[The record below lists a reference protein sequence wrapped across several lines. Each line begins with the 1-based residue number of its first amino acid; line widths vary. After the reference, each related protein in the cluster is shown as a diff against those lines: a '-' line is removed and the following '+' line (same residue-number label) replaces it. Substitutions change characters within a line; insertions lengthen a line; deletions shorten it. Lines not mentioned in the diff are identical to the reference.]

1 MLTCSTNARSCLSD
15 FFATLDDVLIL
26 AGSDGCGSP
35 SESLNPSISTTPQT
49 SSPIHIKVRVNGTP
63 SQAIVDTGS
72 AITIIHQK
80 LLKTIHHQKFI
91 YKSKT
96 LITANSSIL
105 NIIGYIPIEIQ
116 IQHIKTNAIAAVST
130 NLITQLLLGNDWIN
144 PHKVHVLG
152 DQQRLTLPDHNGSRI
167 LALYLANAD
176 HDYPVLLVEQIVMPP
191 SSKRLIDVKVQLSNG
206 KDLIF
211 ERTGNLHTKFIF
223 IPNTLLNVTNNTAK
237 LLIINAHNRQHTLS
251 KNSRL
256 GFVSTNQKLEICLTM
271 NSSEVIFWRNK
282 ELLQPTPSI
291 VNVSSQSAIK
301 TADHPPIYSKQYPAS
316 EKDQQLKLEETNKLL
331 AQGRI
336 EESNSLWSS
345 PVVLVKKKDKSVR
358 FCIDY
363 RYFQIPLSKEDRPK
377 TAFSTRDGHFQFTVL
392 LQGISNDPATF
403 QRIINNILGPA
414 RWRYALAYIND
425 VIIYSR
431 TFDEHTGHLKE
442 ILQLLNESRFRL
454 NPEKCEI
461 LKTETQYLGHNIK
474 NGDIRPNEE
483 NIKCLLNTRTPAVAV
498 AEEACRVVKA
508 AEYYRR
514 FIPNFSMVAEP
525 LRKFAPTAKSGKR
538 GYRTQIT
545 LTKEEITAFEQL
557 KQILTGE
564 LALRIPSNRYPY
576 KVQTDASE
584 NGIGAVLL
592 QVYPDDDHPVAYI
605 STKLT
610 AAQKRWSPI
619 EQECYL
625 FIHSLEKWHI
635 YLSDIEFVW
644 ETDHHALVRLKNKS
658 KTNKRCER

>member
-1 MLTCSTNARSCLSD
+1 
-15 FFATLDDVLIL
+15 
-26 AGSDGCGSP
+26 GSDGGGSP

-63 SQAIVDTGS
+63 SQAIIDTGS

-96 LITANSSIL
+96 LITANSSLL

-116 IQHIKTNAIAAVST
+116 IQHIKTNVIAAVCT

-144 PHKVHVLG
+144 PHKVHLLG
-152 DQQRLTLPDHNGSRI
+152 DQQRLTLPDHNENRI
-167 LALYLANAD
+167 SALYLANAD
-176 HDYPVLLVEQIVMPP
+176 HNYPVLLVEQIVMPP
-191 SSKRLIDVKVQLSNG
+191 SSERLTDVKVQLSNG
-206 KDLIF
+206 EDLIF

-271 NSSEVIFWRNK
+271 NSSGKKHPRTNTINPNSFHCQRMSGAYRKGNSNDTISFNSQQRSGAFREENSDDVICIKCKQKFLMGNDLQRHLRDTCYPEEIQDIFWRNK
-282 ELLQPTPSI
+282 ELLQSTPSI

-336 EESNSLWSS
+336 EESNSPWSS

-363 RYFQIPLSKEDRPK
+363 RKLNAITIKDAYPIFQIPLSKEDRPK
-377 TAFSTRDGHFQFTVL
+377 TAFSTRDGRFQFTVL

-414 RWRYALAYIND
+414 RWRYALAYIDD

-454 NPEKCEI
+454 NPEI

-483 NIKCLLNTRTPAVAV
+483 NIKCLLNT
-498 AEEACRVVKA
+498 
-508 AEYYRR
+508 
-514 FIPNFSMVAEP
+514 S
-525 LRKFAPTAKSGKR
+525 SSR
-538 GYRTQIT
+538 GG
-545 LTKEEITAFEQL
+545 L
-557 KQILTGE
+557 
-564 LALRIPSNRYPY
+564 
-576 KVQTDASE
+576 
-584 NGIGAVLL
+584 
-592 QVYPDDDHPVAYI
+592 
-605 STKLT
+605 
-610 AAQKRWSPI
+610 
-619 EQECYL
+619 
-625 FIHSLEKWHI
+625 
-635 YLSDIEFVW
+635 
-644 ETDHHALVRLKNKS
+644 
-658 KTNKRCER
+658 